1 MMSMVKGRRVE
12 IGGIILVLC
21 LTGLGILM
29 IMPLVYLVSTAFKP
43 TSELFL
49 FPPRFL
55 AVNPT
60 LINFRDLLLITGT
73 STVPFSRFI
82 FNNVFISFAI
92 VIGGVL
98 ISAMA
103 AYPLAKH
110 QNMPFRSFIFNMIV
124 AALMFSPL
132 VLQIPQY
139 LLVSRL
145 GLMNTYFALILPYL
159 AAPVGMF
166 LMTQFL
172 RQIPEALLE
181 ATRIDGASE
190 WKVFWYVVMPMLKPA
205 IATFALFS
213 FIQAWNDP
221 YPSLVYTTQ
230 EDMKSL
236 GLAILTISGGAG
248 VVARVGTFAAASFL
262 MIVPTILVFI
272 ITQRM
277 VLQTMAHS
285 GLKE

>member
-1 MMSMVKGRRVE
+1 MSGMVKGKK
-12 IGGIILVLC
+12 IDFGSIALYTF
-21 LTGLGILM
+21 LTVAGLLM
-29 IMPLVYLVSTAFKP
+29 LAPLVYMASTAFKP
-43 TSELFL
+43 VSELFL
-49 FPPRFL
+49 FPPRFF

-60 LINFRDLLLITGT
+60 LKNFYDLLLVTG
-73 STVPFSRFI
+73 SSFVPFSRFI
-82 FNNVFISFAI
+82 FNSVVVTLGI
-92 VIGGVL
+92 VVLGVL
-98 ISAMA
+98 VSAMA

-110 QNMPFRSFIFNMIV
+110 EMPFKSMIFSMIIT
-124 AALMFSPL
+124 ALMFSPM

-139 LLVSRL
+139 LLISKS
-145 GLMNTYFALILPYL
+145 GLMNTYFAMILPYL

-172 RQIPEALLE
+172 RQIPDALLE
-181 ATRIDGASE
+181 AARIDGASE
-190 WKVFWYVVMPMLKPA
+190 WKVFYSVILPMLKPA

-221 YPSLVYTTQ
+221 YPAMVYTTE

-236 GLAILTISGGAG
+236 PLAITTIQGGAG
-248 VVARVGTFAAASFL
+248 VIARVGTFAAASFL
-262 MIVPTILVFI
+262 MIIPTIIVFI